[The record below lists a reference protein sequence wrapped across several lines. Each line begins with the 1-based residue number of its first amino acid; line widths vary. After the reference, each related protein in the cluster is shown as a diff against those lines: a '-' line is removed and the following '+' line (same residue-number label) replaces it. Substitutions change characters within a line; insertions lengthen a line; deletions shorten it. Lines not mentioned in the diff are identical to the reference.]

1 MRIRFASLIVVLT
14 ATVVAF
20 LPVLQNGFVNWDD
33 PFTLVG
39 NPRLDAPGVVRWSFT
54 TTEMGHYQPLAW
66 LAWSQW
72 KALFGLD
79 PTAFHALSLLGHLVN
94 VALVYVL
101 CIRLTAMTGLAGTG
115 AGVAASVAA
124 FTFAV
129 HPIRV
134 EAVAW
139 ASAFPY
145 VLSLA
150 LLLLSFLFYLR
161 HWGAT
166 RRRAGWL
173 WVSVGAFALS
183 QLARASAPA
192 FPLVLWLADVYLHR
206 GRVHRQPWPDQP
218 AGHARLLW
226 EKAPFL
232 LVAIGAVFVES
243 RARELATLEEAG
255 LGLRLTLAAT
265 APFTY
270 LWRTLAPVRLSP
282 LDPLPLE
289 AGFAWVPSV
298 PALLA
303 LALMT
308 MGLWRVRGRYAGLA
322 VAWAAYLLLLAPVAG
337 LTPSGQQAT
346 ADRYM
351 YVPGVVLSLFIG
363 LVGGEIWRA
372 IQAPRVGRRE
382 AVAGRRLALIVAT
395 VAAGAGAALGA
406 ATWRQA
412 TWWHDSITLWTRAAD
427 LDPQNDIAT
436 YNLGVALAE
445 AGRDEEAIGRYEQT
459 LRLVPDHEV
468 ARRNLNLI
476 RAARS
481 EREGDRSAQAGD
493 LDAAITHYAE
503 ALALDPSRRHARA
516 ARGIALVRRGRFT
529 EAAADLKVA
538 YDVATERP
546 TSGGEDTTAH
556 QGEASTTTQDST
568 EALAVAKAL
577 SFALVQLGQHADAAA
592 VLTQTLRRYPED
604 HELAHNLARLL
615 ATTPDPAVRD
625 GATALRLA
633 SAVRDRT
640 GGRDP
645 RVLDTLAAAYAAEGQ
660 FDLARETARQAA
672 ALATELGQ
680 ADMALEIERHARE
693 YVRPR

>member
-1 MRIRFASLIVVLT
+1 
-14 ATVVAF
+14 
-20 LPVLQNGFVNWDD
+20 
-33 PFTLVG
+33 
-39 NPRLDAPGVVRWSFT
+39 
-54 TTEMGHYQPLAW
+54 
-66 LAWSQW
+66 
-72 KALFGLD
+72 
-79 PTAFHALSLLGHLVN
+79 
-94 VALVYVL
+94 
-101 CIRLTAMTGLAGTG
+101 
-115 AGVAASVAA
+115 
-124 FTFAV
+124 
-129 HPIRV
+129 
-134 EAVAW
+134 
-139 ASAFPY
+139 
-145 VLSLA
+145 
-150 LLLLSFLFYLR
+150 
-161 HWGAT
+161 
-166 RRRAGWL
+166 
-173 WVSVGAFALS
+173 
-183 QLARASAPA
+183 
-192 FPLVLWLADVYLHR
+192 
-206 GRVHRQPWPDQP
+206 
-218 AGHARLLW
+218 
-226 EKAPFL
+226 
-232 LVAIGAVFVES
+232 
-243 RARELATLEEAG
+243 
-255 LGLRLTLAAT
+255 
-265 APFTY
+265 
-270 LWRTLAPVRLSP
+270 
-282 LDPLPLE
+282 
-289 AGFAWVPSV
+289 
-298 PALLA
+298 
-303 LALMT
+303 MT

-363 LVGGEIWRA
+363 LVCGEMWRA

-382 AVAGRRLALIVAT
+382 PVAGRRLALIVAT

-556 QGEASTTTQDST
+556 QGEARTTTQDST

>member
-1 MRIRFASLIVVLT
+1 MRIRFGSLIVVLT

-115 AGVAASVAA
+115 AGVAAIVAA

-150 LLLLSFLFYLR
+150 LLLLSFLAYLR

-206 GRVHRQPWPDQP
+206 GRVHRQPRPDQP
-218 AGHARLLW
+218 VGHARLLW

-289 AGFAWVPSV
+289 AGFAWVPLV

-337 LTPSGQQAT
+337 LTSERPASHG
-346 ADRYM
+346 RP
-351 YVPGVVLSLFIG
+351 VHV
-363 LVGGEIWRA
+363 RA
-372 IQAPRVGRRE
+372 RSRPLALHRPRVRGDLAGHPGAACRSPGGRRGAPPRPDSGDRGRRCRRGARRGHVAPGHVVARLHHVMDTRGRSRSPE
-382 AVAGRRLALIVAT
+382 RHRDLQSRRGAGRG
-395 VAAGAGAALGA
+395 GA
-406 ATWRQA
+406 
-412 TWWHDSITLWTRAAD
+412 
-427 LDPQNDIAT
+427 
-436 YNLGVALAE
+436 
-445 AGRDEEAIGRYEQT
+445 
-459 LRLVPDHEV
+459 
-468 ARRNLNLI
+468 
-476 RAARS
+476 
-481 EREGDRSAQAGD
+481 
-493 LDAAITHYAE
+493 
-503 ALALDPSRRHARA
+503 
-516 ARGIALVRRGRFT
+516 
-529 EAAADLKVA
+529 
-538 YDVATERP
+538 
-546 TSGGEDTTAH
+546 
-556 QGEASTTTQDST
+556 
-568 EALAVAKAL
+568 
-577 SFALVQLGQHADAAA
+577 
-592 VLTQTLRRYPED
+592 
-604 HELAHNLARLL
+604 
-615 ATTPDPAVRD
+615 
-625 GATALRLA
+625 
-633 SAVRDRT
+633 
-640 GGRDP
+640 
-645 RVLDTLAAAYAAEGQ
+645 
-660 FDLARETARQAA
+660 
-672 ALATELGQ
+672 
-680 ADMALEIERHARE
+680 
-693 YVRPR
+693 

>member
-1 MRIRFASLIVVLT
+1 MRIRFGSLIVVLT

-39 NPRLDAPGVVRWSFT
+39 NPRLDAPGVWRWSFT

-79 PTAFHALSLLGHLVN
+79 PTAFHALSLLGHLAN
-94 VALVYVL
+94 VAFVYVL
-101 CIRLTAMTGLAGTG
+101 CIRLTAMTGQAGT
-115 AGVAASVAA
+115 ASDVAAIVAA
-124 FTFAV
+124 ITFAV

-150 LLLLSFLFYLR
+150 LLLLSFLAYLR
-161 HWGAT
+161 HCGGTGRPVW
-166 RRRAGWL
+166 R
-173 WVSVGAFALS
+173 WVSVGVFALS

-192 FPLVLWLADVYLHR
+192 FPLVLWLTDVYLHR
-206 GRVHRQPWPDQP
+206 RRVHRQPRPDQP
-218 AGHARLLW
+218 VGQARLLW

-232 LVAIGAVFVES
+232 LVAIGAVFLES

-289 AGFAWVPSV
+289 AGFAWLLLV

-308 MGLWRVRGRYAGLA
+308 MGLWRLRGRYAGLA

-363 LVGGEIWRA
+363 LVCGEIWRA
-372 IQAPRVGRRE
+372 IQMPRAGLRE
-382 AVAGRRLALIVAT
+382 AVAGRRLALIAAT
-395 VAAGAGAALGA
+395 VAIGAGAALGA

-427 LDPQNDIAT
+427 LDPRNDIAT

-459 LRLVPDHEV
+459 LLLVPDHEV

-493 LDAAITHYAE
+493 LDAAINHYAE
-503 ALALDPSRRHARA
+503 ALAADPSRRHARA

-538 YDVATERP
+538 YDVANGRP
-546 TSGGEDTTAH
+546 TSGGDATPAPR
-556 QGEASTTTQDST
+556 GEASTATYDSA
-568 EALAVAKAL
+568 EAQAVAKAL
-577 SFALVQLGQHADAAA
+577 SFALIQLGRHADAAA

-645 RVLDTLAAAYAAEGQ
+645 RVLDTLAAAYAAERQ
-660 FDLARETARQAA
+660 FGLARETARQAA
-672 ALATELGQ
+672 SLATQLGQ
-680 ADMALEIERHARE
+680 PDIAQEIERNARE

>member
-1 MRIRFASLIVVLT
+1 
-14 ATVVAF
+14 
-20 LPVLQNGFVNWDD
+20 
-33 PFTLVG
+33 
-39 NPRLDAPGVVRWSFT
+39 
-54 TTEMGHYQPLAW
+54 
-66 LAWSQW
+66 
-72 KALFGLD
+72 
-79 PTAFHALSLLGHLVN
+79 
-94 VALVYVL
+94 
-101 CIRLTAMTGLAGTG
+101 
-115 AGVAASVAA
+115 
-124 FTFAV
+124 
-129 HPIRV
+129 
-134 EAVAW
+134 
-139 ASAFPY
+139 
-145 VLSLA
+145 
-150 LLLLSFLFYLR
+150 
-161 HWGAT
+161 
-166 RRRAGWL
+166 
-173 WVSVGAFALS
+173 
-183 QLARASAPA
+183 
-192 FPLVLWLADVYLHR
+192 VYLHR
-206 GRVHRQPWPDQP
+206 ERAHRQPQPNQP

-232 LVAIGAVFVES
+232 LVAIGAVFLES

-289 AGFAWVPSV
+289 AGFAWLLLV

-308 MGLWRVRGRYAGLA
+308 MGLWRLRGRYAGLA

-363 LVGGEIWRA
+363 LVCGEIWRA
-372 IQAPRVGRRE
+372 IQMPRAGLRE
-382 AVAGRRLALIVAT
+382 AVAGRRLALIAAT
-395 VAAGAGAALGA
+395 VAIGAGAALGA

-427 LDPQNDIAT
+427 LDPRNDIAT

-459 LRLVPDHEV
+459 LLLVPDHEV

-493 LDAAITHYAE
+493 LDAAINHYAE
-503 ALALDPSRRHARA
+503 ALAADPSRRHARA

-538 YDVATERP
+538 YDVANGRP
-546 TSGGEDTTAH
+546 TSGGDATPAPR
-556 QGEASTTTQDST
+556 GEASTATYDSA
-568 EALAVAKAL
+568 EAQAVAKAL
-577 SFALVQLGQHADAAA
+577 SFALIQLGRHADAAA

-645 RVLDTLAAAYAAEGQ
+645 RVLDTLAAAYAAERQ
-660 FDLARETARQAA
+660 FGLARETARQAA
-672 ALATELGQ
+672 SLATQLGQ
-680 ADMALEIERHARE
+680 PDIAQEIERNARE